1 MFKWKPKTQKAI
13 RGSISILL
21 VIILLPMMTFSAVV
35 VDTSRINM
43 AKTVMA
49 GAGDLTMNTAL
60 ANYDTILKDV
70 YGLFAMSQ
78 EKTEE
83 DLAKDL
89 KEYFAKT
96 ISGYGVV
103 SEAESGAYVE
113 SLLGSFNSLLA
124 GTTEYENGHLS
135 DLLKLE
141 DLTVEADRVDNSS
154 LASSAVLRNQ
164 IIEYMKFRA
173 PLEFGMSFIDALKSF
188 EVADE
193 QMKVV
198 DTQVKAQEGTQEVTQ
213 ACKALIDLIREYDD
227 LVKDINEGGK
237 SVKGEVYST
246 DEKKVPLVDYDTQ
259 VEKYL
264 DNWGKNKEETYTRIN
279 KLMMVFLAKAPSVDE
294 VYLAKQKGSF
304 IQKEAGLVHSVV
316 YTDCGIPNKYPT
328 LAATTEKAIS
338 QMNDQL
344 DKPNAKAGTADHL
357 DTLRAWA
364 NAYTQQ
370 TFIDKSAYNS
380 DKTAFVN
387 EDQAIQSFIQFE
399 QFLLNEHATVK
410 YENIQSV
417 LKYLYA
423 LSKCF
428 DNYENLIGKD
438 IVKADTAYKNA
449 KAVVTGYEKTIN
461 NAANNFAS
469 DINNINTKRANIVQ
483 KFADY
488 EFLNKPS
495 LELSVE
501 MVLKKA
507 LPELKGSNYE
517 GYYNSYL
524 STGKD
529 SDMYTEFF
537 RGIAD
542 GLCDNSD
549 ATISKV
555 AQLALDYLD
564 GKAKDQL
571 TKHLTKGLSSKEK
584 TATAELRNFFD
595 HLDGLSKAAQAYQN
609 RLKDYNTA
617 KANLETAKQEAQE
630 KKAAYDK
637 LVEDRQTMRERY
649 YARLKEFKGPVDAY
663 QEDVRCYSGYIETA
677 TNIITAEATDIYN
690 QFGKICDN
698 IKQLNEKLDA
708 IKTQAETT
716 HTAVKNYLLKLDAW
730 EKENDAYIKANGNDS
745 FSRQTA
751 EDIAKARTNYNL
763 ASVETLQAFLYD
775 GKGNG
780 ICERMN
786 AFYTYLQG
794 DVYFK
799 YGGKRLHEI
808 QTAADVKEAAKN
820 TIATITDNIIT
831 VEIAAN
837 NLKYLYKSGTNYTFV
852 PYTLENDDGT
862 GGQLYFLDPVL
873 QIQFLKYLNSSYPE
887 NPPKAEKDEDGKTI
901 DHEQDYE
908 DTKTDLKTPDKS
920 IDAMGAETEEAPAEG
935 EEKPKTDKY
944 GYSYK
949 NITLSDGDKT
959 NRPSNN
965 KVKEEVNTGNS
976 AFALSDEGQA
986 SKNVE
991 NQGNVLSSLM
1001 SGLSS
1006 AATVALENAYILTY
1020 LFENFSYNTMIQ
1032 DAVIEG
1038 NKDKLSG
1045 EGGYNLATAKGLLKE
1060 ETLKAYRD
1068 VQKTLSGYDKKAA
1081 NNYLYGAE
1089 LEYIMYGNTN
1099 PAANVSAAK
1108 ASIYAIR
1115 FCFNCIYAFTDS
1127 TIRNTT
1133 MAAGLAVQ
1141 AATLGVVP
1149 YQVVQIVLQLAMA
1162 AAESA
1167 IDLDMMMSGLDVAVV
1182 KTRDT
1187 WMLSLSSAVNTAK
1200 DFLVETAADYA
1211 ENAIKGLTG
1220 SLQGV
1225 VDAGADKLN
1234 GAIGDLT
1241 DNLQLSAE
1249 QAVRDT
1255 ADQIFTTVTSKIE
1268 EALNAVQ
1275 HEVPAL
1281 GVSPQTVLIDK
1292 LDALKG
1298 TLGSELEET
1307 FGSNDIGKKVLD
1319 YIKKQ
1324 KYIDIVINSVKDKVN
1339 AVVPEGTAID
1349 MVSDRIMGAMTDI
1362 KREMVSK
1369 VTNCVDGILRNVE
1382 DLASDAV
1389 TKVQGK
1395 INAVIGEKGEKIAE
1409 ETADAIK
1416 ESVTNI
1422 TNEFMN
1428 DTLGKVDMPSG
1439 KDATNRS
1446 VGSLIKFGYKEYLML
1461 FVYIGLCANGTAENN
1476 KILLRTADLIQ
1487 FNIVHAG
1494 KGADF
1499 THNKKDAFLMKNAC
1513 TYIHLTATAK
1523 LDMFFVD
1530 LGMFSSVM
1538 DPVGTGTG
1546 QETAGEVTVESDG
1559 TGTAIR
1565 YEGLLGY

>member
-21 VIILLPMMTFSAVV
+21 VIILLPMMTFSAVI

-83 DLAKDL
+83 DLQKDL

-103 SEAESGAYVE
+103 SEAESGKYVE

-173 PLEFGMSFIDALKSF
+173 PMEFGMSFIDALKSF

-213 ACKALIDLIREYDD
+213 ACQALIKLIREYDD

-237 SVKGEVYST
+237 AVKGVSSST
-246 DEKKVPLVDYDTQ
+246 DGNEIPLVDYDTQ

-294 VYLAKQKGSF
+294 VYLAKQEGSF
-304 IQKEAGLVHSVV
+304 IQKGAGLVHSVV
-316 YTDCGIPNKYPT
+316 YKNCGIPNKHPT
-328 LAATTEKAIS
+328 LAATTETAIS

-364 NAYTQQ
+364 KAYTQQ

-410 YENIQSV
+410 YENMQSV

-428 DNYENLIGKD
+428 DNYEELIGKD

-461 NAANNFAS
+461 NAAKNFAS

-488 EFLNKPS
+488 EFLKNSTWEISTENFFKNP
-495 LELSVE
+495 
-501 MVLKKA
+501 
-507 LPELKGSNYE
+507 LPEISGSDYE
-517 GYYNSYL
+517 GYYNKYL
-524 STGKD
+524 TVNGANK
-529 SDMYTEFF
+529 YTEFF
-537 RGIAD
+537 RGLAEI
-542 GLCDNSD
+542 LTNHSD
-549 ATISKV
+549 KAISKV

-564 GKAKDQL
+564 GKTKDKL
-571 TKHLTKGLSSKEK
+571 TKHLTKGLRTDEKE
-584 TATAELRNFFD
+584 ATAQLRDFFND
-595 HLDGLSKAAQAYQN
+595 LDGISKAAQAYQS
-609 RLKDYNTA
+609 RLEDYNTA
-617 KANLETAKQEAQE
+617 KANLGTAEKEAQE
-630 KKAAYDK
+630 KKEAYDI
-637 LVEDRQTMRERY
+637 LVEDRQKMRERY

-663 QEDVRCYSGYIETA
+663 QDDVRCYSGYIETA
-677 TNIITAEATDIYN
+677 TNIVTAEATDIKK
-690 QFGKICDN
+690 QFGDICNN

-708 IKTQAETT
+708 IKTQAEAT
-716 HTAVKNYLLKLDAW
+716 HTAVKNYILKLDAW
-730 EKENDAYIKANGNDS
+730 EKENEAYIKANGNDS

-763 ASVETLQAFLYD
+763 DSVETLQAFLSD
-775 GKGNG
+775 GKGRG

-820 TIATITDNIIT
+820 TIATITDDIIT

-852 PYTLENDDGT
+852 PYTLENGDGT

-873 QIQFLKYLNSSYPE
+873 QIQFLKYLNSSYPKD
-887 NPPKAEKDEDGKTI
+887 PPKAEKNEKGETV
-901 DHEQDYE
+901 DHKADYE
-908 DTKTDLKTPDKS
+908 KTKTDLKTPDKS
-920 IDAMGAETEEAPAEG
+920 IDAMGAETEEAPEEG
-935 EEKPKTDKY
+935 KEKPKTDKY

-965 KVKEEVNTGNS
+965 KVKEEVNTSNS
-976 AFALSDEGQA
+976 AFALNDEGQA

-1006 AATVALENAYILTY
+1006 VATVALENAYILTY

-1032 DAVIEG
+1032 DAVIEA
-1038 NKDKLSG
+1038 NKDKLAG
-1045 EGGYNLATAKGLLKE
+1045 DDGYDWTKAKSLMNKDTLAN
-1060 ETLKAYRD
+1060 YRD
-1068 VQKTLSGYDKKAA
+1068 VQKTLSGYNKKAA

-1089 LEYIMYGNTN
+1089 LEYIMYGNTS

-1141 AATLGVVP
+1141 AATMGFVP
-1149 YQVVQIVLQLAMA
+1149 YQVVQVVLQLAMA

-1187 WMLSLSSAVNTAK
+1187 WMLSVKSAANTVTTFVAQ
-1200 DFLVETAADYA
+1200 TAADTA
-1211 ENAIKGLTG
+1211 KKVITDLTG

-1234 GAIGDLT
+1234 GAITDLQVG
-1241 DNLQLSAE
+1241 LKESAE

-1255 ADQIFTTVTSKIE
+1255 ADQIFTTITSKIE
-1268 EALNAVQ
+1268 EALNAIQ

-1281 GVSPQTVLIDK
+1281 GVSPQKVLTDK

-1298 TLGSELEET
+1298 TLESELEET
-1307 FGSNDIGKKVLD
+1307 FGSNDIGKKVLER
-1319 YIKKQ
+1319 IKEKG
-1324 KYIDIVINSVKDKVN
+1324 YIDEIVDDVKEKIAAN
-1339 AVVPEGTAID
+1339 VPAGTPID
-1349 MVSDRIMGAMTDI
+1349 MVSDAIMNAMTDI
-1362 KREMVSK
+1362 KMTMISK
-1369 VTNCVDGILRNVE
+1369 VTNCVDEILGDVTE
-1382 DLASDAV
+1382 LASDAV
-1389 TKVQGK
+1389 SEVQGK
-1395 INAVIGEKGEKIAE
+1395 INEVIGENGEKIAE

-1416 ESVTNI
+1416 ESVTDI

-1428 DTLGKVDMPSG
+1428 DTLGKVEMPSG

-1487 FNIVHAG
+1487 FNIAHAG
-1494 KGADF
+1494 DEADF
-1499 THNKKDAFLMKNAC
+1499 KHNKKGAFLMKDAC

-1530 LGMFSSVM
+1530 LGLFSSVM
-1538 DPVGTGTG
+1538 DPAGTGAEQGAT
-1546 QETAGEVTVESDG
+1546 GEVTVESDG
-1559 TGTAIR
+1559 TGTVIR